1 MQAVLEA
8 VERWAGQNEQAD
20 DVTIVVARMD

>member
-1 MQAVLEA
+1 VLKA
-8 VERWAGQNEQAD
+8 IERWAGQNEQAD